1 MRKCND
7 SDWRDKLECCDMNVV
22 KPCDHDCNC
31 TRGCRH
37 VCCISGPTGPTGAT
51 GATGATGPTGPTGA
65 RGPTGPTGPTG
76 ATGAGIDTIE
86 QFVPGTPYS
95 IGDLVYY
102 SGALYD
108 VNSNN
113 PTGTPGTS
121 PDFTLVTVTGPTGAT
136 GAQGPTGP
144 TGPTGAAGPTG
155 ATGATAPSIYAQ
167 QGKCRNHAAFS
178 TLKTIKHP
186 L

>member
-1 MRKCND
+1 MRKCNN
-7 SDWRDKLECCDMNVV
+7 SDWRDKLECCDMNVI

-31 TRGCRH
+31 TRGCGH

-51 GATGATGPTGPTGA
+51 GVTGATGPTGA
-65 RGPTGPTGPTG
+65 R
-76 ATGAGIDTIE
+76 GAGIDTIE
-86 QFVPGTPYS
+86 QFVAGTPYS

-108 VNSNN
+108 VNTNN

-136 GAQGPTGP
+136 GATGSIGPTGP
-144 TGPTGAAGPTG
+144 TGPTGLTG
-155 ATGATAPSIYAQ
+155 ATGATGATGPS
-167 QGKCRNHAAFS
+167 GTGPTGP
-178 TLKTIKHP
+178 TLSLIHI
-186 L
+186 

>member
-65 RGPTGPTGPTG
+65 RGPTGTVYLGK
-76 ATGAGIDTIE
+76 ATICKNAASFQTASLW
-86 QFVPGTPYS
+86 VLTS
-95 IGDLVYY
+95 I
-102 SGALYD
+102 
-108 VNSNN
+108 NS
-113 PTGTPGTS
+113 
-121 PDFTLVTVTGPTGAT
+121 
-136 GAQGPTGP
+136 
-144 TGPTGAAGPTG
+144 
-155 ATGATAPSIYAQ
+155 
-167 QGKCRNHAAFS
+167 
-178 TLKTIKHP
+178 
-186 L
+186 